1 MFRPFRLPGWARRV
15 LDATTEFVYPP
26 ACRLCD
32 RELPGS
38 AGPAPNSAAEPEGTI
53 PSRDA
58 VFCEECARGL
68 ATDRT
73 TACRQCGASIGPGLD
88 PALPCAFCYNENYAF
103 ERVVRLGVY
112 DAALRTACLKIKQA
126 GAEPL
131 AAALAELTWQLETEA
146 FQENRIDVVI
156 PIPQYSLQRLFR
168 PHHAAETLAEVWS
181 RRLQVDLAPHI
192 LRKVRWTRPQA
203 RLNPTE
209 RRSNLRHAFRA
220 KPNSLVGA
228 SVLLADDVMTTG
240 TTAHEAARQLRQAGA
255 ERIVVAVIARGLGR
269 R

>member
-1 MFRPFRLPGWARRV
+1 MLFRTADFL
-15 LDATTEFVYPP
+15 YPP

-32 RELPGS
+32 RDLPGKNVPLT
-38 AGPAPNSAAEPEGTI
+38 GAESGQPFI
-53 PSRDA
+53 SPDA
-58 VFCEECARGL
+58 VFCPDCERSLSVG
-68 ATDRT
+68 RT
-73 TACRQCGASIGPGLD
+73 AACVHCGASIGPGLD
-88 PALPCAFCYNENYAF
+88 PNLRCGYCHDERFAF
-103 ERVVRLGVY
+103 ERVVRFGVY
-112 DAALRTACLKIKQA
+112 DEGLRSACINMKQP
-126 GAEPL
+126 GAETL
-131 AAALAELTWQLETEA
+131 AAALAELTWQAEVDEFRA
-146 FQENRIDVVI
+146 AQVDVVV
-156 PIPQYSLQRLFR
+156 PIPQFPLQRILR

-181 RRLQVDLAPHI
+181 RRLQVPMAPHI

-220 KPNSLVGA
+220 KPNSLAGA

-255 ERIVVAVIARGLGR
+255 LRVVVAVVARGLGR